1 MPWYSRL
8 PIRRNGQACSVRYRF
23 RDAFWRL
30 CLLRVSQGYKFGD
43 GEVRVVAERDYVET
57 VEERGYFA
65 RAPEL
70 AQVVLRDDTER
81 RMR

>member
-1 MPWYSRL
+1 M
-8 PIRRNGQACSVRYRF
+8 
-23 RDAFWRL
+23 
-30 CLLRVSQGYKFGD
+30 SQGYKFGD